1 MSAGV
6 YIDDSGTPGTKAPS
20 RVLHLNRKTWAAVVA
35 PAASIEHVDYALGLF
50 LTGLRQDYGAEELHF
65 AEIYGGRGDFETV
78 ALADRYR
85 LIELAV
91 ELFVSLDL
99 PILIQT
105 LSPEYAGELQRR
117 GFPEDGTVG
126 FLKLSNHEHL
136 ALLLLLMRVRDF
148 IKENVNHFPRPIGV
162 FVDEGI
168 AKAGATM
175 HIKKWNDTF
184 EGGAIHY
191 VRSHETKYIQLADF
205 AAFVVARSQ
214 WLVAQGNLKERDKA
228 FLKLV
233 GPLTKCLVNL
243 PTQQID
249 VADLGPE
256 AYEKIIVEDRRSKG
270 LSDHPEDTVDDESKV
285 NPSARKR

>member
-20 RVLHLNRKTWAAVVA
+20 RVLHLNRKTWAAVVV
-35 PAASIEHVDYALGLF
+35 PAASIQHVDYAIGLF
-50 LTGLRQDYGAEELHF
+50 IAGIRQDYGAKELHF

-78 ALADRYR
+78 GLADRYR

-99 PILIQT
+99 PILVQT

-117 GFPEDGTVG
+117 GFRTDGSVG

-136 ALLLLLMRVRDF
+136 ALLLLLMRVRGF
-148 IKENVNHFPRPIGV
+148 IRENVKQFPKPIGV

-168 AKAGATM
+168 AKAGTTM
-175 HIKKWNDTF
+175 HIKKWSDIF
-184 EGGAIHY
+184 EGGAIQY

-214 WLVAQGNLKERDKA
+214 WLLAQGNLKERDKA

-233 GPLTKCLVNL
+233 APLAKCFMNL
-243 PTQQID
+243 PMQQFEMSE
-249 VADLGPE
+249 LGPE
-256 AYEKIIVEDRRSKG
+256 AYERVIVEDRRSKG
-270 LSDHPEDTVDDESKV
+270 LADHPEDTVNGASDA
-285 NPSARKR
+285 NPSGREH